1 MTEEKGIYNG
11 EKTVFS
17 ASSVGK
23 EGQPHVTNK
32 VRRVHHTKNKPKM
45 T

>member
-17 ASSVGK
+17 AKGFGK
-23 EGQPHVTNK
+23 AEQLNVSQ
-32 VRRVHHTKNKPKM
+32 
-45 T
+45 